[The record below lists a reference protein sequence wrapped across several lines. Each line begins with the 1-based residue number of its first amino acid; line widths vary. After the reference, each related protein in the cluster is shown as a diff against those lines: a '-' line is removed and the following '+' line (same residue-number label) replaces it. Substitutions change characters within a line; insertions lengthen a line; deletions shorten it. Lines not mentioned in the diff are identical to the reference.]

1 MSYSENDVDSKTE
14 SSDNY
19 IQLVP
24 DLTQIQKNHNQVLP
38 NLTQSEE
45 DNYNQV
51 VPNLTNSIQTQEYF
65 KKIPSYCIV
74 SQKQD
79 QIDRKGAGVNIFTR
93 ILSFSTG

>member
-24 DLTQIQKNHNQVLP
+24 DLTQIQNNYNQVLP
-38 NLTQSEE
+38 NKTQS
-45 DNYNQV
+45 
-51 VPNLTNSIQTQEYF
+51 TQTQEYF

-79 QIDRKGAGVNIFTR
+79 QIDRKGAGVNIFT
-93 ILSFSTG
+93 

>member
-1 MSYSENDVDSKTE
+1 MSSSETKEDSKTE

-24 DLTQIQKNHNQVLP
+24 DLTQSQNNYNQVLP
-38 NLTQSEE
+38 NKTQS
-45 DNYNQV
+45 
-51 VPNLTNSIQTQEYF
+51 TQTQEYF
-65 KKIPSYCIV
+65 KKIPSYCIM

-79 QIDRKGAGVNIFTR
+79 QIDRKGVGVNILTR

>member
-1 MSYSENDVDSKTE
+1 MSSSENKVDSKME

-24 DLTQIQKNHNQVLP
+24 DLTQIQNNHNQVLP
-38 NLTQSEE
+38 NLTQSE

-79 QIDRKGAGVNIFTR
+79 QIDKKGAGVNIFTR

>member
-24 DLTQIQKNHNQVLP
+24 DLTQIKNNYNQVLP
-38 NLTQSEE
+38 NKTQ
-45 DNYNQV
+45 
-51 VPNLTNSIQTQEYF
+51 SIQTQEYF